1 MDSSERSGVDLYALS
16 QGFKLLETFSQG
28 DPQPVQSISPIAL
41 AYIGDAVFEL
51 YVRMQ
56 LLWPPQ
62 RIQQFHQ
69 QVVSQVKAE
78 QQATYLEQLVPH
90 LNEAEAN
97 LVRRGRNAT
106 SKPPRRLSAKVYR
119 QATAFETL
127 VGYLYI
133 TNQERLGE
141 LLNQLTISPQIQAAA
156 DGN

>member
-1 MDSSERSGVDLYALS
+1 M
-16 QGFKLLETFSQG
+16 
-28 DPQPVQSISPIAL
+28 
-41 AYIGDAVFEL
+41 
-51 YVRMQ
+51 VR
-56 LLWPPQ
+56 
-62 RIQQFHQ
+62 
-69 QVVSQVKAE
+69 QVKAE

-127 VGYLYI
+127 VGNLYI